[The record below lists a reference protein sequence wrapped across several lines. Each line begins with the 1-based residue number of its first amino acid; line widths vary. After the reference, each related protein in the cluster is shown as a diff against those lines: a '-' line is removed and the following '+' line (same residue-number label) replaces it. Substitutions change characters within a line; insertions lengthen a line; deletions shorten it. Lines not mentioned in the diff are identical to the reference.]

1 MLVCRTILLCYNLQ
15 LTRETQGAIRAFEK
29 MKGEWIILLWVLL
42 GVVFLV
48 KTAPVGDL
56 VRRVR
61 RQSPVIQAMVAL
73 CLLVAVITGGPK
85 LVETNELS
93 SSFQAEIVAPENSSL
108 IIQKSSLLSTGWNH
122 DSADTDGDGIP
133 DLWEKWTHGN
143 RQVADGN
150 IDRDED
156 GLTDLEEFQNQT
168 DPRTADTDGD
178 GFDLFSLLG
187 GNSLPYKDDLT
198 FTTTGCTIN
207 DGVLSYSDDP
217 GSYSPDACLVTV
229 VHTPSTI
236 ALDHLWVVVNA
247 STAQTEFN
255 GWCSANTN
263 LSWTLGLPQP
273 FSSIEIA
280 SGTPQDPEPG
290 SPNEWQPPEPLNS
303 FLHHDACFG
312 MRSSNDGE
320 SGHQATYDAVGSLI
334 TSSIAA
340 GTADYRRPYLVSGFP
355 NWQRHLNADVK
366 PFILALQLDG
376 NPVQPL
382 NIYRDLSRPCLYQ
395 GGHAD
400 TYITL
405 RPIIPTGVQPR

>member
-1 MLVCRTILLCYNLQ
+1 
-15 LTRETQGAIRAFEK
+15 
-29 MKGEWIILLWVLL
+29 MK
-42 GVVFLV
+42 
-48 KTAPVGDL
+48 
-56 VRRVR
+56 
-61 RQSPVIQAMVAL
+61 
-73 CLLVAVITGGPK
+73 
-85 LVETNELS
+85 
-93 SSFQAEIVAPENSSL
+93 
-108 IIQKSSLLSTGWNH
+108 KSH
-122 DSADTDGDGIP
+122 A
-133 DLWEKWTHGN
+133 K
-143 RQVADGN
+143 
-150 IDRDED
+150 
-156 GLTDLEEFQNQT
+156 
-168 DPRTADTDGD
+168 
-178 GFDLFSLLG
+178 
-187 GNSLPYKDDLT
+187 
-198 FTTTGCTIN
+198 
-207 DGVLSYSDDP
+207 P
-217 GSYSPDACLVTV
+217 GST
-229 VHTPSTI
+229 
-236 ALDHLWVVVNA
+236 
-247 STAQTEFN
+247 
-255 GWCSANTN
+255 TN